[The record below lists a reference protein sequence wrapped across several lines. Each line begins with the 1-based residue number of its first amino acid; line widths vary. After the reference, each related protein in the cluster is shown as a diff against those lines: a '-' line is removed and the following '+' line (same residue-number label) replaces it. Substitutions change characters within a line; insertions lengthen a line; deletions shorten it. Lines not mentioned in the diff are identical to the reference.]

1 MDDLLEIAQMRGLR
15 TAAEIRDAEGAPEAE
30 PGAVRAGASSDG
42 AASTD
47 IVTAEAE
54 PADPHDEGSFAG
66 TPDDEALALSA
77 AAAAASPP
85 RFSFMLTVLLRIC
98 LRMHLVASTLI

>member
-15 TAAEIRDAEGAPEAE
+15 TATEVRDAEGAPEAE

-42 AASTD
+42 PASSD
-47 IVTAEAE
+47 IVAAEAE
-54 PADPHDEGSFAG
+54 PAAPHDEGSFAG
-66 TPDDEALALSA
+66 TPDNEALALSA

-85 RFSFMLTVLLRIC
+85 
-98 LRMHLVASTLI
+98 